1 MKLFLRVTAGII
13 AIGLCLPLAACSSSS
28 AGSITCAEYNDLDYN
43 KQSDVRRKKLDEHDL
58 SQFSTENI
66 AGITMNVTSY
76 CGSSKHSKDPINNA
90 VNWDSKKW

>member
-1 MKLFLRVTAGII
+1 M
-13 AIGLCLPLAACSSSS
+13 
-28 AGSITCAEYNDLDYN
+28 
-43 KQSDVRRKKLDEHDL
+43 LDEHDL